1 MTTVDKIKN
10 LLLNILFPRFCLGC
24 QAEGSYLCEDCKAT
38 LEISE
43 NQYCL
48 CSNNPLRL
56 PSATPIKEGLP
67 SEALAKEGKC
77 KKCAPKKLSGLYFAL
92 SYKEKPLTRKLIHFF
107 KYHPYYLK
115 DLANPLVSLIIDH
128 FLLLSKN
135 PKLLWQN
142 SVLMPIPLDRRKLK
156 RRGYNQSEE
165 LAKELSKILEIP
177 LVSDNLIKIKRTP
190 SQMELPEKERREN
203 VKNAFLCK
211 NPKNLKGKKI
221 LLIDDVYTTGST
233 MEECVLIL
241 KKAGAKEVWGIVVAR
256 D

>member
-1 MTTVDKIKN
+1 MDKEIKEKIKN
-10 LLLNILFPRFCLGC
+10 YFLDILFPRFCLGC
-24 QAEGSYLCEDCKAT
+24 QVEGSYLCEDCKAT

-48 CSNNPLRL
+48 CDKNSLRIPL
-56 PSATPIKEGLP
+56 TEKVQ
-67 SEALAKEGKC
+67 EGKC
-77 KKCAPKKLSGLYFAL
+77 KKCTPKKLSGLYFAL

-115 DLANPLVSLIIDH
+115 DLAHPLVSLIIDH

-142 SVLMPIPLDRRKLK
+142 SVLIPIPLDRRKLK
-156 RRGYNQSEE
+156 CRGYNQSEE

-177 LVSDNLIKIKRTP
+177 LVSDNLIKIKTTP

-203 VKNAFLCK
+203 IKNAFLCK
-211 NPKNLKGKKI
+211 NPEEIRQLAKKGKKI

-233 MEECVLIL
+233 MEECSKVL
-241 KKAGAKEVWGIVVAR
+241 KEAGAKEVWGIVIAR